1 MDHEAS
7 GPGKGPGHQMTR
19 GPMDQGTNGLGDLIR
34 ITFFCPVLIVFIDP
48 VFSSVDPLLVFSFD
62 LYRGPS

>member
-1 MDHEAS
+1 
-7 GPGKGPGHQMTR
+7 MTR

-48 VFSSVDPLLVFSFD
+48 VLSSVDPLLVFSFD